1 MIMKLVDKAAV
12 IAELEKLRK
21 EWSFGSSVEAK
32 YRVEAYKELIDFFKT
47 LKVKE
52 IDLDFE
58 KELYKAF
65 GQIKDF
71 TLGMHIAKHFF
82 ELGIEA

>member
-1 MIMKLVDKAAV
+1 MKLIDKDV
-12 IAELEKLRK
+12 LVAELEKLRK

-32 YRVEAYKELIDFFKT
+32 YRVEAYKELIDSLDT
-47 LKVKE
+47 LEVKE
-52 IDLDFE
+52 INLDFE

-65 GQIKDF
+65 GQVKNF

-82 ELGIEA
+82 ELGLKA